1 MPDDAEILCST
12 KHLNLVRRDNW
23 VYASRP
29 GVSGVVCVAALTKDR
44 EIVLVEQFRPPV
56 QANVIEFPAGLAGD
70 VAGQEHE
77 ALVEAAKRE
86 LLEETGYKAA
96 EIHEVFTGPSSA
108 GLTDEC
114 ITFLVATG
122 LAKVADG
129 GGDETESIQ
138 VHVVPLAQAWSF
150 LTSKMRSGVLVDSRV
165 PTCLY
170 LLEHGL

>member
-1 MPDDAEILCST
+1 MHEKAEILCST
-12 KHLNLVRRDNW
+12 RFLNLVRSGDW

-29 GVSGVVCVAALTKDR
+29 GVSGVVCIAALTAAG
-44 EIVLVEQFRPPV
+44 EVVLVEQFRPPV
-56 QANVIEFPAGLAGD
+56 CASVIEFPAGLAGD

-77 ALVEAAKRE
+77 ALVEAARRE
-86 LLEETGYKAA
+86 LLEETGYEPQ

-122 LAKVADG
+122 LRKVADG
-129 GGDETESIQ
+129 GGDEHESIH
-138 VHVVPLAQAWSF
+138 VHLVPLAQAWKF
-150 LTSKMRSGVLVDSRV
+150 LKERIAAGVLVDSRV